1 MIMEAKDFLR
11 YQRQIIL
18 PEMGDT
24 GQLKLQQ
31 AKVLVIG
38 AGGLGCPV
46 LQYLAAAGVGQI
58 GIVDFDVVNLHNLH
72 RQILFNESSI
82 GKNKAHE
89 AASSIKKINSKIRV
103 EIFDT
108 LFNNRLAIDIVN
120 QYDIVVDCSDN
131 FETRY
136 LINDVCV
143 LLNKPFVFG
152 AIYRFEGQ
160 TTVFNFQNGPTY
172 RCLFPQNK
180 HTEISCDE
188 AGVIGVLPGIIG
200 VLQATEA
207 IKIITQIGEVLSG
220 KLLLCDLKTMNFQ
233 HIKIE
238 RNESLWKH
246 LIPSNMEEL
255 MQRNYKI
262 NCETED
268 NIEEIDANDL
278 ENLLQSSKNY
288 IIIDVRE
295 RSEQP
300 KLNMD
305 SILEI
310 PLQELEIKWNDI
322 PLVEN
327 IIFMCQKG
335 NRSKAAA
342 SIFVRKNNDKKVFTL
357 AFGIASLPQHLVNK
371 NSEKGSK

>member
-1 MIMEAKDFLR
+1 MEEKDFIR
-11 YQRQIIL
+11 YQRQIVL

-24 GQLKLQQ
+24 GQLKLQH

-46 LQYLAAAGVGQI
+46 LQYLTAAGVGQI
-58 GIVDFDVVNLHNLH
+58 GIVDFDLVNLHNLH

-89 AASSIKKINSKIRV
+89 AASVIKKINSKMSV
-103 EIFDT
+103 EIFDVV
-108 LFNNRLAIDIVN
+108 FNNINATDIIS

-160 TTVFNFQNGPTY
+160 ITVFNFRNGPTY
-172 RCLFPQNK
+172 RCLFPQNN
-180 HTEISCDE
+180 HTEIKCDE

-200 VLQATEA
+200 VLQATEV
-207 IKIITQIGEVLSG
+207 IKIITEIGEVLSG

-238 RNESLWKH
+238 RNENLWKN
-246 LIPSNMEEL
+246 LMPSSVEEL
-255 MQRNYKI
+255 MQSDYKI
-262 NCETED
+262 NCETEN
-268 NIEEIDANDL
+268 NIEEIYADDL
-278 ENLLQSSKNY
+278 DFFLQSSKSY

-295 RSEQP
+295 PLEQP

-310 PLQELEIKWNDI
+310 PLQELENKGSDI
-322 PLVEN
+322 PLADN
-327 IIFMCQKG
+327 IIFICEKG
-335 NRSKAAA
+335 NRSKTAA
-342 SIFVRKNNDKKVFTL
+342 SIFFKKNYDKKVFTL
-357 AFGIASLPQHLVNK
+357 AHGIASLPQHLVRK
-371 NSEKGSK
+371 K